1 MEKTSTGLKENL
13 ASFLCYLLGWVTGLV
28 FILIEKENKTVR
40 FHAMQSIFVFGG
52 LSVLSI
58 LLGIT
63 VVGAILIPFVG
74 LLSLVLWILLMVT
87 AFQGKQIKIP
97 LASGLA
103 EKYI

>member
-1 MEKTSTGLKENL
+1 MEKTSSGLKENL
-13 ASFLCYLLGWVTGLV
+13 ASFLCYLLGWITGLI

-58 LLGIT
+58 ILMIT
-63 VVGAILIPFVG
+63 VIGAILIPIVG
-74 LLSLVLWILLMVT
+74 LASFVLWIILMIT
-87 AFQGKQIKIP
+87 SFQGKQVKIP